1 MRKILLS
8 VFGLLII
15 ILSYFVLKYIIDS
28 NQKPNRESRKET
40 KTAYV
45 EKAQLSEIPIFLEV
59 QGIVQAKHRL
69 ELFAEVQ
76 GVFRTTNKLF
86 RVGQSY
92 TAGETIL
99 FIDSEEFKSSVLSAK
114 SNLLNQIT
122 AILPDLRLD
131 YPEAFPRWEA
141 YVKSYDINKKLN
153 PLPEPVNDSDRFFIT
168 SRNIF
173 SEYFTIKNLE
183 ERLAKFRISA
193 PYHGVL
199 TEALVSE
206 GTLIRSG
213 QKLGTFIKPGDYE
226 LELSVSQSFLSKL
239 KPGSSVDVFDISGNQ
254 SYSGSV
260 VRINSSVDQS
270 TQTVS
275 VFVAL
280 KDPALKEGMFVKAK
294 IQAEAVANA
303 IELPRQLLQNGN
315 QIYIVK
321 NGTLDLL
328 KVNPIH
334 YNEQTVILNQ
344 VPANTLYLTQSIT
357 GAYVG
362 MQVNVEESKAKT

>member
-15 ILSYFVLKYIIDS
+15 VLSYFVLKYIIDS
-28 NQKPNRESRKET
+28 NLKPEREARKQT

-45 EKAQLSEIPIFLEV
+45 EKAQLSEIPIFLDV
-59 QGIVQAKHRL
+59 QGIVKAKHRL

-86 RVGQSY
+86 RVGQNY
-92 TAGETIL
+92 NAGETIL
-99 FIDSEEFKSSVLSAK
+99 FIDSEEFKSSVLSAR

-122 AILPDLRLD
+122 ALLPDLRLD
-131 YPEAFPRWEA
+131 YPDAFPQWEA
-141 YVKSYDINKKLN
+141 YVKNFDINKKLA
-153 PLPEPVNDSDRFFIT
+153 PLPEPINDKDRFFIT
-168 SRNIF
+168 SRNIYT
-173 SEYFTIKNLE
+173 EYFTIKNLE
-183 ERLAKFRISA
+183 ERLSKFRISA
-193 PYHGVL
+193 PYNGVL
-199 TEALVSE
+199 TEALVTE

-213 QKLGTFIKPGDYE
+213 QKLGTFIKPDDYE

-239 KPGSSVDVFDISGNQ
+239 NPGSTVEVTDIDGTQSFSGK
-254 SYSGSV
+254 V
-260 VRINSSVDQS
+260 VRINSSVDQT

-294 IQAEAVANA
+294 IQAETVKNA
-303 IELPRQLLQNGN
+303 IELPRQLLQNGR
-315 QIYIVK
+315 QIFIVK
-321 NGTLDLL
+321 NGVLELL
-328 KVNPIH
+328 SVNAVH
-334 YNEQTVILNQ
+334 FSEQTVILND
-344 VPANTLYLTQSIT
+344 VPENTLYLTQSIT

-362 MQVNVEESKAKT
+362 MQVNVEESKT